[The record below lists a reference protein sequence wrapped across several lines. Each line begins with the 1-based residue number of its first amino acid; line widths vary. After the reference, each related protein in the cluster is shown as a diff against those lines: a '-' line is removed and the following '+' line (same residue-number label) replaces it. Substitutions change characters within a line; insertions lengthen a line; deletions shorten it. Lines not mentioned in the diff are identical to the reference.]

1 MNHITPNNNEIKKN
15 QFDLKE
21 EFFKYLPFWYWFL
34 ISLLVALISVKIYL
48 RYQNDIYQSKTIVK
62 LLDDTNSDFKMPTS
76 GVNFFMRSKINIEN
90 EKEIIKSNR
99 LLKKVIQELQ
109 LYNQFFTE
117 GKIKNSE
124 EYGIRNPSI
133 EWIGSEEKINSF
145 KGLWKIT
152 YDSKGYF
159 WDNDDKKRE
168 YNKIYDIEGIAMRV
182 IPPIELHNN
191 VNTLSI
197 KKISLNDAVTRLKAN
212 IEVSLV
218 GEESDLLQITTNG
231 SLINKNNAILNTLNE
246 VFDRDGRED
255 RQQIFKK
262 TIEFVNARFEYL
274 FKELDT
280 IELNKADYK
289 KEQKLSF
296 LEGDSQSLL
305 GTKAVTF
312 SEYEQAKTQSLLSDI
327 IISALNQVKDN
338 ELLPTNIGLEE
349 MKVNGLVEEYNK
361 VVLETQK
368 IITNAGENHPSVQK
382 LIEVQKNLKNN
393 VRYSLNAYQKV
404 LSIKIQAIDKVKA
417 MQEFQF
423 AALPYQEKTIRS
435 IERQQKIKE
444 TLYLLLLQKREEA
457 SINLAIT
464 NPSIK
469 IVDEAIANSTPHS
482 PKRAVFYLIATI
494 LGFFVPFG
502 LIYVYYLFDSR
513 IHTRKMIEDALDDI
527 PVIAEIPFIEEE
539 TKIVKKN
546 DHSVLSEAFRI
557 LVANLNFIIPMN
569 SKSAPAIFVSSTIKG
584 EGKTFI
590 ATNLALTLA
599 SLGKKVIIVGTD
611 LRNPQ
616 LHKALKTKK
625 EKIGL
630 VNLLVQPELSFNDC
644 VCHEEIND
652 IPLDI
657 IYSGVIPPNPTEI
670 LANGHFEHILAELK
684 QVYDYVV
691 IDTAPTLLVAD
702 STIITKYAD
711 TTLYLIKANYTDKQ
725 ILPYIN
731 NLKHQN
737 KIKNTAIVFNNIGQN
752 EGYGKGYAYSYQYN
766 YGYGYGYNMSTL
778 LPSRFAKFTRIF
790 KSMLK
795 KKK

>member
-21 EFFKYLPFWYWFL
+21 EFFKYLPFWYWFV
-34 ISLLVALISVKIYL
+34 IGLLVALISVKIYL
-48 RYQNDIYQSKTIVK
+48 RYQSDIYQSKTIVK
-62 LLDDTNSDFKMPTS
+62 LLDDANSDFKMPTS
-76 GVNFFMRSKINIEN
+76 GVNFFMRGKINIEN

-99 LLKKVIQELQ
+99 LLTRVVQELK
-109 LYNQFFTE
+109 LYNLFYKE
-117 GKIKNSE
+117 GKIIQTEIFGTKTPN
-124 EYGIRNPSI
+124 I
-133 EWIGSEEKINSF
+133 EWIGNVAKINEFS
-145 KGLWKIT
+145 GLWKMT
-152 YDSKGYF
+152 YDNNGYY
-159 WDNDDKKRE
+159 WNNEDEKRD

-182 IPPIELHNN
+182 VPPIELYSTP
-191 VNTLSI
+191 NTLSVQ
-197 KKISLNDAVTRLKAN
+197 KIQMKYAVEELKTN
-212 IEVSLV
+212 LDLSLV
-218 GEESDLLQITTNG
+218 GEESDLLQITING
-231 SLINKNNAILNTLNE
+231 PIVTKNNAVLNTLNA
-246 VFDRDGRED
+246 VFDRDGRDD

-368 IITNAGENHPSVQK
+368 IITSAGENHPSVLK

-404 LSIKIQAIDKVKA
+404 LAIKIQAIDKVKA

-482 PKRAVFYLIATI
+482 PKRALSYLIAII

-502 LIYVYYLFDSR
+502 LIYVYYLFDTR
-513 IHTRKMIEDALDDI
+513 IHTRKMIEDELDDI

-599 SLGKKVIIVGTD
+599 SLGKKVILVGTD

-616 LHKALKTKK
+616 LHKSLKTKK

-644 VCHEEIND
+644 VCHEDIND

-657 IYSGVIPPNPTEI
+657 IYSGVIPTNPTEI
-670 LANGHFEHILAELK
+670 LANGRFESILDDIK
-684 QVYDYVV
+684 KVYDYVI

-702 STIITKYAD
+702 STIIIKYAD
-711 TTLYLIKANYTDKQ
+711 ITLYLIKANYTDKQ

-737 KIKNTAIVFNNIGQN
+737 KIKNTAIIFNNIGQN

-766 YGYGYGYNMSTL
+766 YGYGYGYGINAI
-778 LPSRFAKFTRIF
+778 LPARFYKIKQLFRKII
-790 KSMLK
+790 K
-795 KKK
+795 K

>member
-1 MNHITPNNNEIKKN
+1 MNNISPNNNEIKKN

-21 EFFKYLPFWYWFL
+21 EFFKYLPFWYWFV
-34 ISLLVALISVKIYL
+34 IGLLVALISVKIYL

-99 LLKKVIQELQ
+99 LLKNVVQQLQ
-109 LYNQFFTE
+109 LYNKFFKE

-124 EYGIRNPSI
+124 EYGIKNPSI
-133 EWIGSEEKINSF
+133 EWIGNEENINSF

-152 YDSKGYF
+152 YDNKGYL
-159 WDNDDKKRE
+159 WNNEDKKRE

-182 IPPIELHNN
+182 IPPIELNN
-191 VNTLSI
+191 NAITLTI
-197 KKISLNDAVTRLKAN
+197 NKISLDDAVSRLKAN

-231 SLINKNNAILNTLNE
+231 PLINKNNEILNTLNE

-404 LSIKIQAIDKVKA
+404 LAIKIQAIDKVKA

-482 PKRAVFYLIATI
+482 PKRAVLYLIAFF
-494 LGFFVPFG
+494 LGIFVPFG
-502 LIYVYYLFDSR
+502 FIYVYYLFDSR
-513 IHTRKMIEDALDDI
+513 IHTRKMIEDILDDI
-527 PVIAEIPFIEEE
+527 PVISEIPFIEEE
-539 TKIVKKN
+539 IKIVKKN

-569 SKSAPAIFVSSTIKG
+569 SKTAPVIFVSSTIKG

-616 LHKALKTKK
+616 LHKALNTKK

-670 LANGHFEHILAELK
+670 LANGRFENVLTELK

-766 YGYGYGYNMSTL
+766 YGYGYGYGINAI
-778 LPSRFAKFTRIF
+778 LPTRFYKIKQLIRKII
-790 KSMLK
+790 K
-795 KKK
+795 K

>member
-1 MNHITPNNNEIKKN
+1 MNHISPNNNEIKKN
-15 QFDLKE
+15 HFDLKE
-21 EFFKYLPFWYWFL
+21 EFFKYLPFWYWFV
-34 ISLLVALISVKIYL
+34 IGLLVALISVKIYL

-99 LLKKVIQELQ
+99 LLKKVVQELH
-109 LYNQFFTE
+109 LYNKFFKE

-124 EYGIRNPSI
+124 EYGIKNPSI
-133 EWIGSEEKINSF
+133 EWIGNEEKTNSF

-152 YDSKGYF
+152 YDNKGYL
-159 WDNDDKKRE
+159 WNNEDKKRE

-182 IPPIELHNN
+182 IPPIELNN
-191 VNTLSI
+191 NAITLTI
-197 KKISLNDAVTRLKAN
+197 NKISLNDAVSRLKAN

-231 SLINKNNAILNTLNE
+231 PLINKNNAILNTLNE

-305 GTKAVTF
+305 GTKGVTF

-327 IISALNQVKDN
+327 IISALKEVNDN

-349 MKVNGLVEEYNK
+349 MKVNGLVDEYNK

-382 LIEVQKNLKNN
+382 LIEVQKNLKSN
-393 VRYSLNAYQKV
+393 VRYSLNAYQDV

-469 IVDEAIANSTPHS
+469 IVDEAISESNPHS
-482 PKRAVFYLIATI
+482 PKRALFYLIATF
-494 LGFFVPFG
+494 LGLSIPLA
-502 LIYVYYLFDSR
+502 LIFLYYLFDSR
-513 IHTRKMIEDALDDI
+513 IHTRKMIEHVLDDI
-527 PVIAEIPFIEEE
+527 PIITEIPFIEEQS
-539 TKIVKKN
+539 KIVKKN

-557 LVANLNFIIPMN
+557 LVANLNFIIPMD
-569 SKSAPAIFVSSTIKG
+569 SKIAPVIFVSSTIKG
-584 EGKTFI
+584 EGKTFV
-590 ATNLALTLA
+590 ATNLALTIA
-599 SLGKKVIIVGTD
+599 SLGKKVVIVGTD

-616 LHKALKTKK
+616 LHKALETKR
-625 EKIGL
+625 EKLGL
-630 VNLLVQPELSFNDC
+630 VNLLIDSKTSLVDC
-644 VCHEEIND
+644 ISHEMIHD
-652 IPLDI
+652 IALDI
-657 IYSGVIPPNPTEI
+657 IYSGDIPPNPTEI
-670 LANGHFEHILAELK
+670 LANRRFSIVLEELK
-684 QVYDYVV
+684 QLYDYIIV
-691 IDTAPTLLVAD
+691 DTAPTLLVAD
-702 STIITKYAD
+702 TTIITKYAD
-711 TTLYLIKANYTDKQ
+711 AILYLIKANYSDKQ

-731 NLKHQN
+731 NLKKQN
-737 KIKNTAIVFNNIGQN
+737 KIDNTYIIFNNVGQN

-766 YGYGYGYNMSTL
+766 YGYGYGYGINAI
-778 LPSRFAKFTRIF
+778 LPTRLYKI
-790 KSMLK
+790 KQLIRKIIK
-795 KKK
+795 K

>member
-1 MNHITPNNNEIKKN
+1 MNNITPNNNVIKKN

-21 EFFKYLPFWYWFL
+21 EFFKYLPFWYWFV
-34 ISLLVALISVKIYL
+34 ICLLVALISTKIYL

-62 LLDDTNSDFKMPTS
+62 ILDDANSDFKMPTS
-76 GVNFFMRSKINIEN
+76 GVNFFTRNKINIEN

-99 LLKKVIQELQ
+99 LLKIVVQKLQ
-109 LYNQFFTE
+109 LYNKFFTE

-124 EYGIRNPSI
+124 EYGKSTPRI
-133 EWIGSEEKINSF
+133 EWIGSEERTNEF

-159 WDNDDKKRE
+159 WDNDDKKRQ
-168 YNKIYDIEGIAMRV
+168 YYKIYDIEGIAMRV
-182 IPPIELHNN
+182 VPPIQLFNSTN
-191 VNTLSI
+191 ILNI
-197 KKISLNDAVTRLKAN
+197 NKISLNDAISDLKAK
-212 IEVSLV
+212 IEVELV
-218 GEESDLLQITTNG
+218 GKESDLLQITTNG
-231 SLINKNNAILNTLNE
+231 PLINKNNAILNTLNE

-255 RQQIFKK
+255 RQQVSKK

-296 LEGDSQSLL
+296 LESDSQSLL
-305 GTKAVTF
+305 GTKTVTF

-361 VVLETQK
+361 VVLEAQK
-368 IITNAGENHPSVQK
+368 IITSAGENHPSVQK

-404 LSIKIQAIDKVKA
+404 LAIKIQAIDKVKA
-417 MQEFQF
+417 LQEYQF

-469 IVDEAIANSTPHS
+469 IIDESISNSTPHS
-482 PKRAVFYLIATI
+482 PKRAIYYLIAVI

-502 LIYVYYLFDSR
+502 IIFIYYLFDTR
-513 IHTRKMIEDALDDI
+513 IHTRKVIEDELDDI
-527 PVIAEIPFIEEE
+527 PIIAEIPFIEE
-539 TKIVKKN
+539 TSKIVRKN

-557 LVANLNFIIPMN
+557 LVANLDFIIDKN
-569 SKSAPAIFVSSTIKG
+569 DKSAPAIFVSSTIKG

-616 LHKALKTKK
+616 LHKALKSNKG
-625 EKIGL
+625 EIGL
-630 VNLLVQPELSFNDC
+630 VNLLLQPELSFNDC
-644 VCHEEIND
+644 VCHEDIND

-657 IYSGVIPPNPTEI
+657 VYSGVIPPNPTEI
-670 LANGHFEHILAELK
+670 LANGRFESILDDIK
-684 QVYDYVV
+684 KVYDYVIV
-691 IDTAPTLLVAD
+691 DTAPTLLVAD

-725 ILPYIN
+725 ILPYIK
-731 NLKHQN
+731 NLKNQN
-737 KIKNTAIVFNNIGQN
+737 KITNTAIVFNNIGQN

-778 LPSRFAKFTRIF
+778 LPSRFAKFKRIF

>member
-1 MNHITPNNNEIKKN
+1 MNHISPNNNEIKKN

-21 EFFKYLPFWYWFL
+21 EFFKYLPFWYWFV
-34 ISLLVALISVKIYL
+34 IGLLVALISVKIYL

-99 LLKKVIQELQ
+99 LLKKVVQELH
-109 LYNQFFTE
+109 LYNKFFKE

-124 EYGIRNPSI
+124 EYGIKNPSI
-133 EWIGSEEKINSF
+133 EWIGNEEKTNSF

-152 YDSKGYF
+152 YDNKGYL
-159 WDNDDKKRE
+159 WNNEDKKRE

-182 IPPIELHNN
+182 IPPIELNN
-191 VNTLSI
+191 NAITLTI
-197 KKISLNDAVTRLKAN
+197 NKISLNDAVSRLKAN

-231 SLINKNNAILNTLNE
+231 PLINKNNAILNTLNE

-305 GTKAVTF
+305 GTKGVTF

-327 IISALNQVKDN
+327 IISALKEVNDN

-349 MKVNGLVEEYNK
+349 MKVNGLVDEYNK

-382 LIEVQKNLKNN
+382 LIEVQKNLKSN
-393 VRYSLNAYQKV
+393 VRYSLNAYQDV

-469 IVDEAIANSTPHS
+469 IVDEAISESNPHS
-482 PKRAVFYLIATI
+482 PKRALFYLIATF
-494 LGFFVPFG
+494 LGLSIPLA
-502 LIYVYYLFDSR
+502 LIFLYYLFDSR
-513 IHTRKMIEDALDDI
+513 IHTRKMIEHVLDDI
-527 PVIAEIPFIEEE
+527 PIITEIPFIEEQS
-539 TKIVKKN
+539 KIVKKN

-557 LVANLNFIIPMN
+557 LVANLNFIIPMD
-569 SKSAPAIFVSSTIKG
+569 SKIAPVIFVSSTIKG
-584 EGKTFI
+584 EGKTFV
-590 ATNLALTLA
+590 ATNLALTIA
-599 SLGKKVIIVGTD
+599 SLGKKVVIVGTD

-616 LHKALKTKK
+616 LHKALETKR
-625 EKIGL
+625 EKLGL
-630 VNLLVQPELSFNDC
+630 VNLLIDSKTSLVDC
-644 VCHEEIND
+644 ISHEMIHD
-652 IPLDI
+652 IALDI
-657 IYSGVIPPNPTEI
+657 IYSGDIPPNPTEI
-670 LANGHFEHILAELK
+670 LANGRFSIVLEELK
-684 QVYDYVV
+684 QLYDYIIV
-691 IDTAPTLLVAD
+691 DTAPTLLVAD
-702 STIITKYAD
+702 TTIITKYAD
-711 TTLYLIKANYTDKQ
+711 VILYLIKANYSDKQ

-731 NLKHQN
+731 NLKKQN
-737 KIKNTAIVFNNIGQN
+737 KIDNTYIIFNNVGQN

-766 YGYGYGYNMSTL
+766 YGYGYGYGINAI
-778 LPSRFAKFTRIF
+778 LPTRFYKIKQLIRKII
-790 KSMLK
+790 K
-795 KKK
+795 K

>member
-1 MNHITPNNNEIKKN
+1 
-15 QFDLKE
+15 
-21 EFFKYLPFWYWFL
+21 
-34 ISLLVALISVKIYL
+34 
-48 RYQNDIYQSKTIVK
+48 
-62 LLDDTNSDFKMPTS
+62 
-76 GVNFFMRSKINIEN
+76 
-90 EKEIIKSNR
+90 
-99 LLKKVIQELQ
+99 
-109 LYNQFFTE
+109 
-117 GKIKNSE
+117 
-124 EYGIRNPSI
+124 
-133 EWIGSEEKINSF
+133 
-145 KGLWKIT
+145 
-152 YDSKGYF
+152 
-159 WDNDDKKRE
+159 
-168 YNKIYDIEGIAMRV
+168 
-182 IPPIELHNN
+182 
-191 VNTLSI
+191 
-197 KKISLNDAVTRLKAN
+197 
-212 IEVSLV
+212 
-218 GEESDLLQITTNG
+218 
-231 SLINKNNAILNTLNE
+231 
-246 VFDRDGRED
+246 
-255 RQQIFKK
+255 
-262 TIEFVNARFEYL
+262 
-274 FKELDT
+274 LDT

-327 IISALNQVKDN
+327 IITALNQVKDN

-349 MKVNGLVEEYNK
+349 MKVNGLVDEYNK

-382 LIEVQKNLKNN
+382 LIEVQKNLKDN

-404 LSIKIQAIDKVKA
+404 LAINIQAIEKVKA

-423 AALPYQEKTIRS
+423 EAFPYQEKTIRS

-469 IVDEAIANSTPHS
+469 IVDEAIENSTPHS
-482 PKRAVFYLIATI
+482 PKRALSYLIAII

-502 LIYVYYLFDSR
+502 LIYVYYLFDTR
-513 IHTRKMIEDALDDI
+513 IHTRKMIEDELDDI
-527 PVIAEIPFIEEE
+527 PVIAEIPFIEE
-539 TKIVKKN
+539 TSKIVRKN

-557 LVANLNFIIPMN
+557 LVANLDFIIDKN
-569 SKSAPAIFVSSTIKG
+569 DKSAPAIFVSSTIKG

-616 LHKALKTKK
+616 LHKALKTNKG
-625 EKIGL
+625 KIGL
-630 VNLLVQPELSFNDC
+630 VNLLLQPELSFNDC
-644 VCHEEIND
+644 VCHEDIND

-670 LANGHFEHILAELK
+670 LANGRFENVLTELK